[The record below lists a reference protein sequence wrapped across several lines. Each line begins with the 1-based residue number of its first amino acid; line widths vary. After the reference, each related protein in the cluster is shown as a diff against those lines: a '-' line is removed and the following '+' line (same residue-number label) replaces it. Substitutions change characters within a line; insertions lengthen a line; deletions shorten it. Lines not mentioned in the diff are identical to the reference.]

1 MIGVTSLCMVAAG
14 LAFISPEARAT
25 MTEAIGDPAGVF
37 GPMASHAASYAH
49 MLAGMAGDYR
59 ADNLPVVGFALVAV
73 VLTGMMFRA

>member
-1 MIGVTSLCMVAAG
+1 MISVTSLCMVGAG
-14 LAFISPEARAT
+14 LALISPEARAT

-37 GPMASHAASYAH
+37 GRMVTRAASFAH
-49 MLAGMAGDYR
+49 MFAGMAGDYR